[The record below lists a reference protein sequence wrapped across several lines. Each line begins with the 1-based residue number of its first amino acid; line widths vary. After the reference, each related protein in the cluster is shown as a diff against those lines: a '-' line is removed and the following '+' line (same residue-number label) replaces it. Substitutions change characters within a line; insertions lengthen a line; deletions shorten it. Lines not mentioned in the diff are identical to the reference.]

1 MCLSDDNNVGYTK
14 TLKNLF
20 GIKSSSDDLVAGST
34 DNIDA
39 LTRDDVVNYFNN
51 NYYPANM
58 VTVVSGEVNPDD
70 TMKLISKYFTSTK
83 HPVQN
88 RHYETLIPTNKA
100 IREDL
105 ISKKLIALQVYS

>member
-1 MCLSDDNNVGYTK
+1 MSFSKFSIVISLSEINMCLSDDNNVGYTK

-58 VTVVSGEVNPDD
+58 VTVVSGEVNPDEINFKIFHIYK
-70 TMKLISKYFTSTK
+70 TPCTKSTLWNIN
-83 HPVQN
+83 P
-88 RHYETLIPTNKA
+88 NK
-100 IREDL
+100 
-105 ISKKLIALQVYS
+105 